1 MPRATLRFG
10 SHNVNGLASKL
21 EGLVQLWRSLHLD
34 IVVVLD
40 THVDFHHR
48 TSIERQLLQHG
59 WRSFWCLGY
68 QQGGQT
74 RAGVAILVDCQ
85 LLSTSALQLRGEAEP
100 AATAGLVKV
109 AC

>member
-40 THVDFHHR
+40 THVDLQVSC
-48 TSIERQLLQHG
+48 TSNWQRQDRCSTAGAALGAWDISKVVKQERE
-59 WRSFWCLGY
+59 WRSACRLSV
-68 QQGGQT
+68 
-74 RAGVAILVDCQ
+74 VAPH
-85 LLSTSALQLRGEAEP
+85 LLFNC
-100 AATAGLVKV
+100 V
-109 AC
+109 ARQNLAIRN